1 MIDFSGKVALVTGG
15 SSGIG
20 RASAIDFATKGA
32 HVVIAARREKEGEE
46 TVEMVKNQGVNSLFV
61 KTDVSK
67 SDEVKSLVQSVISEF
82 GRLDFAFNNAGIE
95 GSAFVP
101 TADYEEEVWDR
112 VIDINLKGVWLCM
125 KYQIPEIIKTKGSIV
140 NMSSV
145 AGLQGGSIG
154 IAYYASK
161 HGVVGMTKSSAM
173 EYARLG
179 VRINAVAPA
188 VISTDMADRAFFSV
202 DEEFAEK
209 IVKSH
214 PLGRVGTSE
223 EVASA
228 VSWLCSDEAG
238 FITGHTLPIDGGRL
252 I

>member
-20 RASAIDFATKGA
+20 RASAIDFASKGA
-32 HVVIAARREKEGEE
+32 DVVVAARREKEGEE
-46 TVEMVKNQGVNSLFV
+46 TVELVKRHGVKSFFV
-61 KTDVSK
+61 RTDVSK
-67 SDEVKSLVQSVISEF
+67 SDEVESLIQQVISEF
-82 GRLDFAFNNAGIE
+82 GKLDFAFNNAGIE

-101 TADYEEEVWDR
+101 TAEYDETVWDK
-112 VIDINLKGVWLCM
+112 VISINLKGVWLCM
-125 KYQIPEIIKTKGSIV
+125 KYQIPELIKTKGAIV

-145 AGLQGGSIG
+145 AGLQGGRIG

-161 HGVVGMTKSSAM
+161 HGVVGMTRAAAM
-173 EYARLG
+173 EYAKDS

-202 DEEFAEK
+202 DEDFAEK
-209 IVKSH
+209 IIKSH
-214 PLGRVGTSE
+214 PLGRVGTPE
-223 EVASA
+223 EVSSA